1 MEKLI
6 ALGSGVVLAGSIGLL
21 QAHGIAFWSETLG
34 PYGIAW
40 SLLLEATALWLWTKP
55 GSGSR
60 VLACVASGL
69 LLLGPLYQVGTPVL
83 EGLALAQ
90 HSDQARAKEI
100 PLVEAEIRQLTG
112 QLAAFTE
119 NSGKR
124 SGWLPAIEGT
134 QARLIAARG
143 KLAALYRE
151 APRSS
156 GRIEAQERVVI
167 AMECIGLLLFQVT
180 AVLAITALAKS
191 ARDRKAFD
199 PGGVLLP
206 QAEQV
211 AGAPRP
217 ADNVVPLPPAQDPS
231 AEAPKRRKPKPR
243 RARPALGRAL
253 EFSSLEQ
260 RRRDG

>member
-1 MEKLI
+1 MGKAMI
-6 ALGSGVVLAGSIGLL
+6 LGSGIVLGGSIGLL

-34 PYGIAW
+34 SYGIAW
-40 SLLLEATALWLWTKP
+40 SLLLEATALWLWTRS
-55 GSGSR
+55 GIGSR
-60 VLACVASGL
+60 ALACLASGL

-90 HSDQARAKEI
+90 HSDVVRSKEI
-100 PLVEAEIRQLTG
+100 PPVEAEIRQLTG
-112 QLAAFTE
+112 QLAVFTA

-134 QARLIAARG
+134 QARLSAARG

-156 GRIEAQERVVI
+156 VRAQESVVI

-180 AVLAITALAKS
+180 AVLAITTLAKS

-211 AGAPRP
+211 AAAPRP

-231 AEAPKRRKPKPR
+231 AEAPKRRKPKSR
-243 RARPALGRAL
+243 RARPALGRAF
-253 EFSSLEQ
+253 EFSSLEH

>member
-21 QAHGIAFWSETLG
+21 QAHGIAFWSAKLG

-40 SLLLEATALWLWTKP
+40 SLLLEATALWLWMRS
-55 GSGSR
+55 GVGSR
-60 VLACVASGL
+60 ALACVTSGL

-83 EGLALAQ
+83 QGLALAQ
-90 HSDQARAKEI
+90 HRDQARTKEI
-100 PLVEAEIRQLTG
+100 PLVEAEIRQLAG
-112 QLAAFTE
+112 QLKAFTE

-180 AVLAITALAKS
+180 AVLAITAFAERARARSVLA
-191 ARDRKAFD
+191 R
-199 PGGVLLP
+199 GVLIP
-206 QAEQV
+206 QAEP
-211 AGAPRP
+211 AAAAPRP
-217 ADNVVPLPPAQDPS
+217 TDNVVPLPPAQDS
-231 AEAPKRRKPKPR
+231 KAVALKRRKPKPR

>member
-1 MEKLI
+1 MGKVM

-21 QAHGIAFWSETLG
+21 QAHGIAFWSGKLG

-40 SLLLEATALWLWTKP
+40 SLLLEATALWLWTRP
-55 GSGSR
+55 GMGSR
-60 VLACVASGL
+60 LLACLASGL

-83 EGLALAQ
+83 QGLALAQ
-90 HSDQARAKEI
+90 HRDEVRSKEI
-100 PLVEAEIRQLTG
+100 PLVEAEIRQLAG
-112 QLAAFTE
+112 QLAAFTA
-119 NSGKR
+119 NSEKR

-134 QARLIAARG
+134 QARLSAARQR
-143 KLAALYRE
+143 LAALYRE
-151 APRSS
+151 APKSS
-156 GRIEAQERVVI
+156 GRLKAQKHVVI
-167 AMECIGLLLFQVT
+167 AMECVGLLLFQVT
-180 AVLAITALAKS
+180 AVLAITTLAKS

-206 QAEQV
+206 RAEQT
-211 AGAPRP
+211 AGAPPQP
-217 ADNVVPLPPAQDPS
+217 ANVVSLPPAQDPS
-231 AEAPKRRKPKPR
+231 AEAPKRRKAKSR

>member
-1 MEKLI
+1 MGKVMI
-6 ALGSGVVLAGSIGLL
+6 LGSGIVLAGSIGLL
-21 QAHGIAFWSETLG
+21 QAHGIAFWSGKLG

-40 SLLLEATALWLWTKP
+40 SLLLEATALWLWTRS
-55 GSGSR
+55 GTGSR
-60 VLACVASGL
+60 ALACVASGL
-69 LLLGPLYQVGTPVL
+69 LLLGPLYQIGTPVL
-83 EGLALAQ
+83 EGLAVAQ

-100 PLVEAEIRQLTG
+100 PLVEAEIRQLAE
-112 QLAAFTE
+112 QLAVFTA

-124 SGWLPAIEGT
+124 SGWLPAIEAT
-134 QARLIAARG
+134 QARLSASRG
-143 KLAALYRE
+143 KLAKLYRE

-180 AVLAITALAKS
+180 AVLAITALA
-191 ARDRKAFD
+191 ARAQKASD
-199 PGGVLLP
+199 PCGVLRRP
-206 QAEQV
+206 QEEPTA
-211 AGAPRP
+211 AAPRQS
-217 ADNVVPLPPAQDPS
+217 DNVVPLPPAQDPS
-231 AEAPKRRKPKPR
+231 AEAPKRRKSKSR

>member
-1 MEKLI
+1 MGKVM

-21 QAHGIAFWSETLG
+21 QAHGIQFWSGKLG

-55 GSGSR
+55 GRGSR
-60 VLACVASGL
+60 VLACLASGL
-69 LLLGPLYQVGTPVL
+69 LLLGPLYQVGTPIL

-90 HSDQARAKEI
+90 HSDVARSKEI
-100 PLVEAEIRQLTG
+100 PLVEAEIG
-112 QLAAFTE
+112 QLAAFTA

-124 SGWLPAIEGT
+124 SGWLPAIEAT
-134 QARLIAARG
+134 QARLSAARG
-143 KLAALYRE
+143 KLAVLYRE

-156 GRIEAQERVVI
+156 GRFKAQESVVI

-180 AVLAITALAKS
+180 AVLAITTLAER
-191 ARDRKAFD
+191 ARARKAFD
-199 PGGVLLP
+199 PRGVLLP
-206 QAEQV
+206 QAEKP
-211 AGAPRP
+211 ARASRP
-217 ADNVVPLPPAQDPS
+217 AHNVVPLPPAPDPS
-231 AEAPKRRKPKPR
+231 AKAPKRRKPKSR
-243 RARPALGRAL
+243 RARPTLGRAV